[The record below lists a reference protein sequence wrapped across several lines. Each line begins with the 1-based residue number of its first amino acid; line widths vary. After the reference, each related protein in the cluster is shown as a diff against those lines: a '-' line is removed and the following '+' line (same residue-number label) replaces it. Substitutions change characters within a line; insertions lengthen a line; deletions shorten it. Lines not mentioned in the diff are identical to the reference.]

1 MAGKSSMNLDVTAT
15 DRASRVIR
23 GVGKTGDQVG
33 RGFGKMGALAAGAMG
48 GIAVAAASAGAAM
61 AVDFGKASVDAFTE
75 AQASQAKFDDAFSR
89 SPGLTAAKGKIDALA
104 QSLALKT
111 KFDDDATKSAAAL
124 LSKFDLTGGQIEKLL
139 PLVQDYAAFT
149 GKDLGASSQLLG
161 KALSGN
167 AKALKAL
174 GINFKPTG
182 DKAKDLGV
190 LMGLLNDK
198 VGGFA
203 EKQGK
208 TAAGTADILANQ
220 FGEVQETIGSYLVP
234 ALTSIGQWIITSV
247 IPAIG
252 KLVEWFQQNLSPV
265 ISTVAGWVMGTLVP
279 ALQNLATQFMTNVW
293 PAIQQ
298 VAGIIAENLQPVI
311 EALQQFWA
319 NTLQPAIA
327 KIVPILGT
335 VAKVIG
341 IVVGAL
347 AVAIS
352 WIIGKVAPVFYKVLG
367 PAVGFVIDVIGK
379 IAGAIDW
386 VIDNFSHMVE
396 WVKKLPGRFKSGL
409 STLVSIMTAPFRLA
423 FNGIASL
430 WNNTVGRLSFTAP
443 DWIPGIGGKGW
454 DVPDIPMLARGGTA
468 IAPGLALVG
477 ENGPELLAM
486 NRGASV
492 IPLDRAHG
500 SAPVINI
507 GLLVAGPGW
516 ERQLAAAVDK
526 AMGPT
531 GGYRPANVAVK
542 GR

>member
-1 MAGKSSMNLDVTAT
+1 MGKSSMNLDVTAT
-15 DRASRVIR
+15 DRASRVIN
-23 GVGKTGDQVG
+23 GIGKTGDKVG
-33 RGFGKMGALAAGAMG
+33 RGFGRFGALAAGAMG
-48 GIAVAAASAGAAM
+48 GVAVAAAAAGASM
-61 AVDFGKASVDAFTE
+61 AVDFGQKSIEAFTD
-75 AQASQAKFDDAFSR
+75 AQTSQAKFDDSFSK

-124 LSKFDLTGGQIEKLL
+124 LTKFDLTGGQIEKLL

-149 GKDLGASSQLLG
+149 GKDLGVSSQILG
-161 KALSGN
+161 KALTGN
-167 AKALKAL
+167 AKALKTL
-174 GINFKPTG
+174 GISFKPTG
-182 DKAKDLGV
+182 DKAKDLAT

-208 TAAGTADILANQ
+208 TAAGTADILSNQ

-247 IPAIG
+247 IPAIQT
-252 KLVEWFQQNLSPV
+252 LVAWFQQNLSPV
-265 ISTVAGWVMGTLVP
+265 ISNVAGWVMGTLVP
-279 ALQNLATQFMTNVW
+279 ALQNLASQFMTNVW

-311 EALQQFWA
+311 VALQEFWTS
-319 NTLQPAIA
+319 TLQPAIA

-335 VAKVIG
+335 VAKVVG

-347 AVAIS
+347 AVAVS
-352 WIIGKVAPVFYKVLG
+352 WIVGKVAPVFYKVLG

-386 VIDNFSHMVE
+386 VIDNFGHMVE
-396 WVKKLPGRFKSGL
+396 WVKKLPGRFKAGL
-409 STLVSIMTAPFRLA
+409 STLVSIMTAPFRIA

-430 WNNTVGRLSFTAP
+430 WNNTVGRLSFQAP

-454 DVPDIPMLARGGTA
+454 DVPDIPMLARGGRA

-477 ENGPELLAM
+477 ENGPELLSM

-492 IPLDRAHG
+492 VPLDRAGGGGVHFH
-500 SAPVINI
+500 I
-507 GLLVAGPGW
+507 GTLVAGPGW

>member
-1 MAGKSSMNLDVTAT
+1 MAKSSMNLDITAT
-15 DRASRVIR
+15 DKASRVIR
-23 GVGKTGDQVG
+23 GVGKTGDSVG

-61 AVDFGKASVDAFTE
+61 AVDFGQRSITAFTE

-139 PLVQDYAAFT
+139 PLVQDYASFT
-149 GKDLGASSQLLG
+149 GKDLGTSSQLLG
-161 KALSGN
+161 KALAGN

-174 GINFKPTG
+174 GIDFKPTG
-182 DKAKDLGV
+182 DRAKDLAA

-203 EKQGK
+203 EKEGK
-208 TAAGTADILANQ
+208 TAAGTADILSNQ

-234 ALTSIGQWIITSV
+234 ALTSIGQWIISSV
-247 IPAIG
+247 IPAVQS
-252 KLVEWFQQNLSPV
+252 LVAWFQQNLSPV
-265 ISTVAGWVMGTLVP
+265 ISAVAGWVMGTLVP
-279 ALQNLATQFMTNVW
+279 ALQNLASQFMTNVW

-327 KIVPILGT
+327 KIIPILGT

-347 AVAIS
+347 AVVIS
-352 WIIGKVAPVFYKVLG
+352 WIVGKVAPVFYKILG
-367 PAVGFVIDVIGK
+367 PAIGFVIEVVGK
-379 IAGAIDW
+379 VAGAIEW
-386 VIDNFSHMVE
+386 VIENFGSLVTF
-396 WVKKLPGRFKSGL
+396 VKGIPQKFRDGL
-409 STLVSIMTAPFRLA
+409 STLASIVTAPFRLA

-443 DWIPGIGGKGW
+443 DWIPGLGGKGW
-454 DVPDIPMLARGGTA
+454 DVPDIPMLAKGGTA

-492 IPLDRAHG
+492 VPLDRAGGGVHLH
-500 SAPVINI
+500 I
-507 GLLVAGPGW
+507 GTLVAGPGW

-531 GGYRPANVAVK
+531 GGYRPANVAVR

>member
-61 AVDFGKASVDAFTE
+61 AVDFAQKSIDAFTE

-89 SPGLTAAKGKIDALA
+89 RKGLTSYKGQIDALA

-111 KFDDDATKSAAAL
+111 KYDDDATKSSAAL
-124 LSKFDLTGGQIEKLL
+124 LAKFGLTGGQLKTLI
-139 PLVQDYAAFT
+139 PLVQDYASFT
-149 GKDLGASSQLLG
+149 GKDLGASSKQIGAALLG
-161 KALSGN
+161 N
-167 AKALKAL
+167 VKALKAL
-174 GINFKPTG
+174 GVAYKPTG
-182 DKAKDLGV
+182 DKAKDFAAITEILQK
-190 LMGLLNDK
+190 K

-203 EKQGK
+203 QKEGK
-208 TAAGTADILANQ
+208 TAAGTAAILSNQ

-234 ALTSIGQWIITSV
+234 ALTSLGQWVIGNV
-247 IPAIG
+247 IPAIQ
-252 KLVEWFQQNLSPV
+252 KLVEWFQANLSPV
-265 ISTVAGWVMGTLVP
+265 ISSVAGWVMGTLVP
-279 ALQNLATQFMTNVW
+279 ALKNLAGEFMTNVW

-298 VAGIIAENLQPVI
+298 VAGIIAGNLQPVI
-311 EALQQFWA
+311 VALQEFWA

-335 VAKVIG
+335 VAKVVG

-347 AVAIS
+347 AIAIS
-352 WIIGKVAPVFYKVLG
+352 WIVGKVAPVFYNVLG
-367 PAVGFVIDVIGK
+367 PAVTFVIGVIGK
-379 IAGAIDW
+379 IATAVEW

-396 WVKKLPGRFKSGL
+396 WVKKLPGRFKAGL

-430 WNNTVGRLSFTAP
+430 WNNTVGRLSFQAP

-454 DVPDIPMLARGGTA
+454 DVPDIPMLARGGRA

-477 ENGPELLAM
+477 ENGPELLSM

-492 IPLDRAHG
+492 VPLDRAGGGGVHFH
-500 SAPVINI
+500 I
-507 GLLVAGPGW
+507 GTLVAGPGW